1 MVTEAEANLDGNAK
15 LDFREARILCAD
27 ASSQGL
33 DILGQ
38 MLIGFGIQQ
47 ITRVQTSD
55 EFKKCLARTKFD
67 LILLEGGLNGN
78 GYELVNWLR
87 RSNLEPNR
95 YAPIIVLS
103 GHTPRAQVE
112 QARDCGASFV
122 VVKPISAT
130 TLLARIMW
138 VGKNSRLFV
147 EADAYVGPDRRFKH
161 EGVPAGQVGRRR
173 SDLSGEVGEAV
184 DPNMSQSEID
194 SLLKP
199 QKLAL

>member
-1 MVTEAEANLDGNAK
+1 MEADPHIDGSAR
-15 LDFREARILCAD
+15 LDFREARVLCAD
-27 ASSQGL
+27 ANSQGL

-38 MLIGFGIQQ
+38 MLIGFGIQH
-47 ITRVQTSD
+47 ITRVQTAE
-55 EFKKCLARTKFD
+55 EFKDCLSRTKFD

-78 GYELVNWLR
+78 GYELVTWLR
-87 RSNLEPNR
+87 RSRLEPNR
-95 YAPIIVLS
+95 YAPVVMIA
-103 GHTPRAQVE
+103 GHPPRTQVE

-138 VGKNSRLFV
+138 VGRSGRLFV
-147 EADAYVGPDRRFKH
+147 EADNFVGPDRRFKN
-161 EGVPAGQVGRRR
+161 EGVPAGQTGRRR

-199 QKLAL
+199 QKMSL